1 MSNAAIFSMF
11 HKTGLQV
18 NFQLNGDDPQAYIKR
33 VGDAISASLA
43 SDWSVSEPEKALSGS
58 RAYEIDG
65 WVFGR
70 SAKKSVPVVWLYS
83 PVSPEHKVAHV
94 YSEKIM
100 SLPIGFN
107 PNLTSVKPYP
117 GGMAP
122 KRKDAEMD
130 GYFNKC
136 NPFTVLVEDTG
147 EDFQG
152 HDVYRFVKVLSAESS
167 EDILKNQPEPAQVQA
182 PSIQQPPPDFDN
194 NCAPEE
200 ENPFKGPLA
209 GATVPAKRL
218 ANKINLLFKG
228 DAQRAGQWLILRYT
242 RRSTPDNVRGDIS
255 ALTGEECETI
265 GAALNDKPDN
275 FKAAFATYL
284 AEQDQSSGK

>member
-18 NFQLNGDDPQAYIKR
+18 NFQINGDDPQAYIKR
-33 VGDAISASLA
+33 VGDAISGALA

-58 RAYEIDG
+58 RTYEING

-70 SAKKSVPVVWLYS
+70 SAKQSVPVVWLYS
-83 PVSPEHKVAHV
+83 PVSPMHKVAHV

-107 PNLTSVKPYP
+107 PADTSIKPYP

-122 KRKDAEMD
+122 KRKDAETD

-136 NPFTVLVEDTG
+136 KPFTVLVEDTG
-147 EDFQG
+147 EDFEG

-167 EDILKNQPEPAQVQA
+167 EDILKNQPEPAHVQA
-182 PSIQQPPPDFDN
+182 PSIQQPPPEIDD
-194 NCAPEE
+194 CAPEE
-200 ENPFKGPLA
+200 KNPFTDPLV
-209 GATVPAKRL
+209 GATSPFIRL
-218 ANKINLLFKG
+218 ENKIKLLFKADT
-228 DAQRAGQWLILRYT
+228 DAAAKWMIT
-242 RRSTPDNVRGDIS
+242 RFTSRVTPDNVRFSITGLS
-255 ALTGEECETI
+255 GEECEAI
-265 GAALNDKPDN
+265 WSALNDKPDN
-275 FKAAFATYL
+275 FKATFAKYVT
-284 AEQDQSSGK
+284 EQGQASGK

>member
-18 NFQLNGDDPQAYIKR
+18 NFQINGDDPQAYIKR
-33 VGDAISASLA
+33 VGDAISGALA

-58 RAYEIDG
+58 RTYEING

-70 SAKKSVPVVWLYS
+70 SAKQSVPVVWLYS
-83 PVSPEHKVAHV
+83 PVSPMHKVAHV

-107 PNLTSVKPYP
+107 PADTSIKPYP

-122 KRKDAEMD
+122 KRKDAETD

-136 NPFTVLVEDTG
+136 KPFTVLVEDTG
-147 EDFQG
+147 EDFEG

-167 EDILKNQPEPAQVQA
+167 EDILKNQPEPAHVQA
-182 PSIQQPPPDFDN
+182 PSIQQPPPEIDD
-194 NCAPEE
+194 CAPEE
-200 ENPFKGPLA
+200 KNPFTDPSV
-209 GATVPAKRL
+209 GATSPFIRL
-218 ANKINLLFKG
+218 ENKIKLLFKA
-228 DAQRAGQWLILRYT
+228 DAKEAERWLILRYT
-242 RRSTPDNVRGDIS
+242 RRRTPDDVREYIVD
-255 ALTGEECETI
+255 LTGEECEAIWT
-265 GAALNDKPDN
+265 ALNDKPESY
-275 FKAAFATYL
+275 KATFA
-284 AEQDQSSGK
+284 ADVAAQGQASGK

>member
-33 VGDAISASLA
+33 VGDAISAALA

-58 RAYEIDG
+58 RTYEING

-70 SAKKSVPVVWLYS
+70 SAKQSVPVVWLYS
-83 PVSPEHKVAHV
+83 PVSPMHKVAHV

-107 PNLTSVKPYP
+107 PADTSIKPYP

-136 NPFTVLVEDTG
+136 NPFTILVEDTG
-147 EDFQG
+147 EDFEG
-152 HDVYRFVKVLSAESS
+152 HDVYRFVRVLSAENS
-167 EDILKNQPEPAQVQA
+167 EAILKNQPEPAHVQE
-182 PSIQQPPPDFDN
+182 PSTSQPPSE
-194 NCAPEE
+194 PEDYAAE
-200 ENPFKGPLA
+200 EKNPFNDPSV
-209 GATVPAKRL
+209 GATSPFIRL
-218 ANKINLLFKG
+218 DNKIKLLFK
-228 DAQRAGQWLILRYT
+228 AGANVASEWIVKRYT
-242 RRSTPDNVRGDIS
+242 SRVTPDNVRS
-255 ALTGEECETI
+255 NATSLTGEECEAI
-265 GAALNDKPDN
+265 WSALNEKPDN
-275 FKAAFATYL
+275 FKAAFSAYI
-284 AEQDQSSGK
+284 AEQDQGSGK